1 MDLKT
6 VASTWYEAVM
16 VKGYGAKL
24 DGQYD
29 NKRAAAKAIAECVA
43 RVIER
48 GYKPDEYYV
57 VMCTCTRTIDNNC
70 DVVSETVT
78 RVRV

>member
-1 MDLKT
+1 MDLRT
-6 VASTWYEAVM
+6 VSSTWYEAVM

-24 DGQYD
+24 DGQYN
-29 NKRAAAKAIAECVA
+29 NKRDAAKAISNCIA

-48 GYKPDEYYV
+48 GYKPDEYFV
-57 VMCTCTRTIDNNC
+57 MMCTCIRMIDSNG
-70 DVVSETVT
+70 DVVSETIA

>member
-1 MDLKT
+1 MNLRA
-6 VASTWYEAVM
+6 VSSTWYEAVM

-24 DGQYD
+24 DGKYD
-29 NKRAAAKAIAECVA
+29 NKRAAAKAIAECIA

-57 VMCTCTRTIDNNC
+57 MMCTCIRMIDDQGDTI
-70 DVVSETVT
+70 SETIT
-78 RVRV
+78 RIMV